1 MEEKNNEL
9 SYFEK
14 GHFHIYSFISTAIL
28 ITLLIINI
36 LALSKKD
43 TVIYSVEEEETTEI
57 LQENVSE
64 AVIYEI
70 REHEGKIGAFENGD
84 LIYVLN
90 TYVFTLPEKDQ
101 KLISEGITTT
111 DKNELFEILSEYY

>member
-70 REHEGKIGAFENGD
+70 REHEGKVCAFENGE
-84 LIYVLN
+84 LIYTLN

-111 DKNELFEILSEYY
+111 DKNELYEILSEYY